1 MKKILSLT
9 TLAIALVLSSC
20 ASTKTTEQKVE
31 QEIKAVPVHKTVDET
46 VREQVKASSLTQE
59 QKDKLMALE
68 EKALAERKAINEE
81 IEKTKVV
88 LVETALSPK
97 MNEREFNILK
107 KKIQTLDKQRMENGF
122 RTLREVRKIIAPKAI
137 APEHQEIYK
146 AVIENRLRGF

>member
-1 MKKILSLT
+1 MKKILSLSA
-9 TLAIALVLSSC
+9 LAIALIASSC
-20 ASTKTTEQKVE
+20 ASNKVEQKVE
-31 QEIKAVPVHKTVDET
+31 QEIKAVPAQKTVDET
-46 VREQVKASSLTQE
+46 VREQIKASTLTQE

-68 EKALAERKAINEE
+68 EKAQAERKAINEE

-97 MNEREFNILK
+97 MNEREFNVLK

-122 RTLREVRKIIAPKAI
+122 RTLREVRKIIAPKAV
-137 APEHQEIYK
+137 APEHHEIYK